1 MAGEDAEHARGPS
14 SGPEMPLPKPLTIP
28 GGRRLRPVAICL
40 ALALTR
46 GVLLSSL
53 ATTAARALPELT
65 VDHREIGMLIRAL
78 SFDNA
83 LRARAGAEVNV
94 MVLVQA
100 DEPTADRSAR
110 AVSEAFGDSPFAR
123 NLGLKIVAAPAR
135 YAGGEQLATAL
146 AASGTDVIYIG
157 RGLEP
162 QLPEIL
168 AVTRRKQVRSLAGQR
183 EYIGKG
189 ASLGVFPVDGRPTIF
204 VNLGA
209 SRREGAA
216 FAMELLRLATVTR

>member
-1 MAGEDAEHARGPS
+1 MVGEEAEARGAPRRAGEFW
-14 SGPEMPLPKPLTIP
+14 LPKPFTIQ
-28 GGRRLRPVAICL
+28 GRRSLRPPAICL
-40 ALALTR
+40 AVALA
-46 GVLLSSL
+46 GGPSLLLL
-53 ATTAARALPELT
+53 ATTPAQALPELT
-65 VDHREIGMLIRAL
+65 VDHREIGLLIRAL
-78 SFDNA
+78 SYDDA

-94 MVLVQA
+94 MVLVQG
-100 DEPTADRSAR
+100 DEPTADRAAR
-110 AVSEAFGDSPFAR
+110 AMSEAFGDSPFAR
-123 NLGLKIVAAPAR
+123 RLGLKIVAAPAR
-135 YAGGEQLATAL
+135 YSSGDQLAAAL
-146 AASGTDVIYIG
+146 GAGGTDVVYIG

-168 AVTRRKQVRSLAGQR
+168 EVTRGKKVLSLAGQR

-216 FAMELLRLATVTR
+216 FAMELLRVAKVTR